1 MENRMSSNQRVLVA
15 MRAVLALSLLAW
27 AILGAAPR
35 PFAGAQQPA
44 PESPA
49 LTPVW
54 TFSGGVYQGQSGDYT
69 TPLSGVTVAI
79 YGANSQAA
87 WGHGFGRRLRIDR
100 AHSA

>member
-1 MENRMSSNQRVLVA
+1 MRRAWHSFILVVL
-15 MRAVLALSLLAW
+15 LGLL
-27 AILGAAPR
+27 
-35 PFAGAQQPA
+35 FAFIPPPELGAQQPA